1 MSGSMRFN
9 DPRITSTVALI
20 ATAVW
25 VGGML
30 TLGALVAPVVFT
42 MIPAPGAADAMTV
55 VFQRFDTV
63 ALVCVAVIV
72 ASEACRSLGATG
84 VHLDASAVSSRDAI
98 HRLDLARMATGALGA
113 ALVLLQALW
122 ITPAIVALHLGG
134 AIRGFGPDGLELDRI
149 HGYAET
155 CGKAQA
161 IVGLALIALH
171 VFTLRRA
178 KAKKPA
184 REAAPE
190 RDGRPA

>member
-1 MSGSMRFN
+1 MRLN
-9 DPRITSTVALI
+9 DPRITSTLALVA
-20 ATAVW
+20 AAVW

-63 ALVCVAVIV
+63 ALVCVAVMV
-72 ASEACRSLGATG
+72 ASEAFRSATATSGPRLGLGAALSG
-84 VHLDASAVSSRDAI
+84 DAI
-98 HRLDLARMATGALGA
+98 GRLDLARMAMGALGA
-113 ALVLLQALW
+113 ALVLLEALW
-122 ITPAIVALHLGG
+122 ITPVIVALHRGG
-134 AIRGFGPDGLELDRI
+134 AIRGVGSEGLELDRI

-161 IVGLALIALH
+161 TVGLALIALH
-171 VFTLRRA
+171 VFTLKRA

-184 REAAPE
+184 RDPAPE
-190 RDGRPA
+190 EDGGRA

>member
-1 MSGSMRFN
+1 MRMN
-9 DPRITSTVALI
+9 DPRLTSSLALV
-20 ATAVW
+20 ATAIW

-72 ASEACRSLGATG
+72 TTDAWRSAAPSGDPIG
-84 VHLDASAVSSRDAI
+84 
-98 HRLDLARMATGALGA
+98 RLDGARMAAGAVGA
-113 ALVLLQALW
+113 GLVLLEALW
-122 ITPAIVALHLGG
+122 ITPAIVALHRGG
-134 AIRGFGPDGLELDRI
+134 AIRGLGPDGLELDRI
-149 HGYAET
+149 HGYAES

-161 IVGLALIALH
+161 VVGLSLIFLH

-178 KAKKPA
+178 KARKARPVPA
-184 REAAPE
+184 LKEDE
-190 RDGRPA
+190 TPA

>member
-1 MSGSMRFN
+1 MRLN
-9 DPRITSTVALI
+9 DPRLTSTLALVA
-20 ATAVW
+20 AAVW

-55 VFQRFDTV
+55 VFERFDTV

-72 ASEACRSLGATG
+72 ASEACRSAAGPWGLRLGPG
-84 VHLDASAVSSRDAI
+84 ASEPGDIS
-98 HRLDLARMATGALGA
+98 RLDLARMAAGGFGA

-122 ITPAIVALHLGG
+122 ITPVIAALHREG
-134 AIRGFGPDGLELDRI
+134 AIRGAGSEGIELDRI

-178 KAKKPA
+178 KTKKPA
-184 REAAPE
+184 REAAGE
-190 RDGRPA
+190 EHGRPA

>member
-1 MSGSMRFN
+1 MRLN
-9 DPRITSTVALI
+9 DSRITSTVALV
-20 ATAVW
+20 AAAVW
-25 VGGML
+25 TGGML

-72 ASEACRSLGATG
+72 ASEACRSFGAAAGPGPGPGEG
-84 VHLDASAVSSRDAI
+84 VG
-98 HRLDLARMATGALGA
+98 RLDLARMAAGALGA

-122 ITPAIVALHLGG
+122 ITPVIAALHRGG
-134 AIRGFGPDGLELDRI
+134 AIRGVGPDGLELDRI

-161 IVGLALIALH
+161 TVGLALIAFH
-171 VFTLRRA
+171 VFTIRRS
-178 KAKKPA
+178 KARKPA
-184 REAAPE
+184 RESAGEAD
-190 RDGRPA
+190 RRPA

>member
-1 MSGSMRFN
+1 MRLN
-9 DPRITSTVALI
+9 DPRITSTLALVA
-20 ATAVW
+20 AAVW

-55 VFQRFDTV
+55 VFERFDTV

-72 ASEACRSLGATG
+72 ASEACRSVGAT
-84 VHLDASAVSSRDAI
+84 LDLRPGSGAASPEDI
-98 HRLDLARMATGALGA
+98 GRLDLARMATGAFGA

-122 ITPAIVALHLGG
+122 ITPVIAALHRGG
-134 AIRGFGPDGLELDRI
+134 AIRGVGAEGLELDRI

-178 KAKKPA
+178 KAKKAA
-184 REAAPE
+184 REPAE
-190 RDGRPA
+190 REQRRPA